1 MKLKTQKRLAT
12 SLLKCSKKRVV
23 FDNERL
29 DEIKESITKKDIDNL
44 IKDKAIKKKQAKG
57 VSRARA
63 NKIKRQKSKGR
74 RKGPG
79 SKKGTHGA
87 RLPKKQAWMKKVRV
101 QRKFIKELKDK
112 KIITSKSYRM
122 LYSKISGGFFRSRK
136 HIKLYIKEHEMARKN
151 DKR

>member
-1 MKLKTQKRLAT
+1 MELKTQKRLAAN
-12 SLLKCSKKRVV
+12 LLKCSRKRIV
-23 FDNERL
+23 FDTERL
-29 DEIKESITKKDIDNL
+29 DEIKESITKKDIEGL
-44 IKDKAIKKKQAKG
+44 IKDKAIQKKQAKG

-79 SKKGTHGA
+79 SKKGKHGA

-112 KIITSKSYRM
+112 KIITSKSHQL
-122 LYSKISGGFFRSRK
+122 LYSKIGGGFFRSRK
-136 HIKLYIKEHEMARKN
+136 HIKLYIKEHDMARK
-151 DKR
+151 K